1 MDRPERPASPTS
13 GATTVLPATTHLA
26 GIGMMLVGI
35 FLYVA
40 NDVLGK
46 WLVASFGVGQIL
58 LIRSAAGLLMI
69 APLLMRKGGAAM
81 LRPARRPLH
90 LLRVLFSTAE
100 VVCFYWAV
108 VYLPLADTVTY
119 YMAAPIYVTALAGPL
134 LGEPVGWRRWIAVA
148 AGFAGVVVAL
158 DPSGQGI
165 AWASLIPLA
174 GSLCFALLIIVSRT
188 LRGTSDTVLVTW
200 QTLGSLTAGLV
211 LAPFQ
216 WVAPTG
222 RDVALMACLG
232 VVATLA
238 HFAVNRSLKLAPA
251 AVVVP
256 YQYTQIVW
264 AVLLGFLVFGDSP
277 ARHVVLGSAIIIA
290 AGLYIFLRE
299 QQVAAAAKA
308 AGAAR

>member
-1 MDRPERPASPTS
+1 MDRPERPAPSPP
-13 GATTVLPATTHLA
+13 GAVTVTPSAAHLA
-26 GIGMMLVGI
+26 GIGMMLLGI
-35 FLYVA
+35 VLYVA

-46 WLVASFGVGQIL
+46 WLVATYGVGQIL
-58 LIRSAAGLLMI
+58 LIRSCAGLLMTS
-69 APLLMRKGGAAM
+69 PLLLRQGVVPL
-81 LRPARRPLH
+81 LRPPRRPLH

-134 LGEPVGWRRWIAVA
+134 LGEQVGWRRWLAVA

-158 DPSGQGI
+158 DPSGTGT
-165 AWASLIPLA
+165 AWTSLIPLA
-174 GSLCFALLIIVSRT
+174 GSLCFALLVIVSRL

-200 QTLGSLTAGLV
+200 QTLGSLAAGLV
-211 LAPFQ
+211 LAPFH
-216 WVAPTG
+216 WVTPTA
-222 RDVALMACLG
+222 RDVALMAGLG

-256 YQYTQIVW
+256 YQYTQIAW
-264 AVLLGFLVFGDSP
+264 AVVFGFLAFGDVP
-277 ARHVVLGSAIIIA
+277 ARHVVLGSGIIIA
-290 AGLYIFLRE
+290 AGLYIFVRE
-299 QQVAAAAKA
+299 QQLAAAAAA
-308 AGAAR
+308 AGD

>member
-1 MDRPERPASPTS
+1 MTVMPA
-13 GATTVLPATTHLA
+13 ATHLA
-26 GIGMMLVGI
+26 GIGMMLLGI

-46 WLVASFGVGQIL
+46 WLVATFSVGQIL

-69 APLLMRKGGAAM
+69 SPLLLRKAGAAV
-81 LRPARRPLH
+81 LRPARPGLH

-134 LGEPVGWRRWIAVA
+134 LGEHVGWKRWLAVA
-148 AGFAGVVVAL
+148 VGFIGVIVAL
-158 DPSGQGI
+158 DPSGKGI
-165 AWASLIPLA
+165 SWPSLIPLA
-174 GSLCFALLIIVSRT
+174 GSLCFALLLIVSRT

-200 QTLGSLTAGLV
+200 QTLGSLAVGLV

-216 WVAPTG
+216 WAPASA
-222 RDVALMACLG
+222 RDIALMACLG
-232 VVATLA
+232 IVATLA

-264 AVLLGFLVFGDSP
+264 AVLLGFLVFGDIP
-277 ARHVVLGSAIIIA
+277 ERHVVVGSCIIIA
-290 AGLYIFLRE
+290 SGFYIFLRE
-299 QQVAAAAKA
+299 QRLSAAARA
-308 AGAAR
+308 ATQAIDP